1 MDWEQIWR
9 EHSLEIYNYIY
20 YRVYN
25 KQEAEDITQEA
36 FFKLIRAEKRYE
48 DRPVSSIVALLKTI
62 ARNLIV
68 DNWRKQNNGANH
80 VYIELDEYVPAEQ
93 PCIEKKVEQRDEVK
107 RALDLL
113 NQEQQK
119 IIRYRLLDGFS
130 IAETAQLMGKSVS
143 AIKTTQYRSIQYLRR
158 TLSEREAI
166 EIKKEK
172 AYELSATSRATV
184 RNGGINARREQAV

>member
-68 DNWRKQNNGANH
+68 DNWRKQNNGAMH
-80 VYIELDEYVPAEQ
+80 VYMELDEFVQADQ
-93 PCIEKKVEQRDEVK
+93 LCIEEEVEQKDEVK

-113 NQEQQK
+113 NREQQK

-130 IAETAQLMGKSVS
+130 IAETAQLMGKSIS
-143 AIKTTQYRSIQYLRR
+143 AIKTTQYRSVQYLRR
-158 TLSEREAI
+158 TLNEREAI

-172 AYELSATSRATV
+172 AHELRTTGRANV
-184 RNGGINARREQAV
+184 RREQAV